1 MGLDSIWRIGTGAN
15 GVIKAQKIIFR
26 PQLNLVGGIFSGHG
40 KGSFRGGYYNEFITQ
55 QTGVSLKQ
63 KTISN
68 IKVKKISDQLQK
80 MYWYIGLKK
89 RYKISKQEFNDLRRM
104 FKRYAKEGAT
114 LHGWW
119 WNKW

>member
-15 GVIKAQKIIFR
+15 GIIKARKVIFR
-26 PQLNLVGGIFSGHG
+26 PRLNLVGGLFSGEG
-40 KGSFRGGYYNEFITQ
+40 QGSFRGGYYDYYFRE

-63 KTISN
+63 KTIPNS
-68 IKVKKISDQLQK
+68 KVKKMSEQLQK

-89 RYKISKQEFNDLRRM
+89 RYKISKQEFNDLKRM

-119 WNKW
+119 

>member
-1 MGLDSIWRIGTGAN
+1 MGLDSIWSIGTGKN
-15 GVIKAQKIIFR
+15 GLTKARKVIFR
-26 PQLNLVGGIFSGHG
+26 PRLNLVGGLFSGEG
-40 KGSFRGGYYNEFITQ
+40 QGSFRGKVYNRFIEE
-55 QTGVSLKQ
+55 QTGESLKQ
-63 KTISN
+63 KTISSA
-68 IKVKKISDQLQK
+68 KVKEMSDQLQK

-119 WNKW
+119 

>member
-15 GVIKAQKIIFR
+15 GVIKAKKVIFR
-26 PQLNLVGGIFSGHG
+26 PQLNLVGGLFSSHG
-40 KGSFRGGYYNEFITQ
+40 KGSFRGGCYNEFITQ

-63 KTISN
+63 KTISSA
-68 IKVKKISDQLQK
+68 KVKEMSNQLQK
-80 MYWYIGLKK
+80 MNWYVGLNK
-89 RYKISKQEFNDLRRM
+89 RYKISKQEFNDLKRM

-119 WNKW
+119 